1 MHLWEGDT
9 RFFATLREL
18 PRALTL
24 STFSAGL
31 VAALMGVTGPT
42 MLAYQAA
49 VDSGFSAGQIASW
62 FFAIFA
68 GGGLFSLLLAPAYRA
83 PICGA
88 YSIAG
93 SALLLQTLPRFGL
106 EGAVGAYLLAGG
118 MITVLALTG
127 WFSRL
132 MRFFPT
138 PIILAML
145 TGVLLPFGLGI
156 FTEFVADPWM
166 VGPMIVVFIAAHRRP
181 IGLPP
186 ITLALAVGVGLAL
199 WLHPPGPV
207 AIPWSLT
214 VPGFYAPVFSLD
226 AFFSLSLPLML
237 LTLSSQNASG
247 IGVLWA
253 QGYKAPVNAIT
264 LATGLLSL
272 VTAPMGGHGIN
283 LATPMTAICGDPASH
298 PDPDKRWAAA
308 FVNGGFFFL
317 FGCLGLTLVALIRIL
332 PTGLIMTVSGLAL
345 APVVL
350 QSLEKSFGGG
360 QYRFGCLFALFIAA
374 SNVQWLGIGS
384 AFWALIAA
392 TAISWVVDKDWREG
406 EKEDAQK

>member
-1 MHLWEGDT
+1 MHFWEGDT
-9 RFFATLREL
+9 HFFATLREF
-18 PRALTL
+18 PRALTV

-49 VDSGFSAGQIASW
+49 VNSGYSAEQIASW

-93 SALLLQTLPRFGL
+93 AALLLQTLPRFGL
-106 EGAVGAYLLAGG
+106 EQAVGAYLLAGG
-118 MITVLALTG
+118 MITVLGLTG

-156 FTEFVADPWM
+156 FTEFVADPLL
-166 VGPMIVVFIAAHRRP
+166 VGPMVVVFIVAHRWP
-181 IGLPP
+181 VGVPP
-186 ITLALAVGVGLAL
+186 ITLALTVGVGLAMM
-199 WLHPPGPV
+199 LHPPASV

-214 VPGFYAPVFSLD
+214 LPGFYAPVFTLD
-226 AFFSLSLPLML
+226 AFLSLSLPLML

-253 QGYKAPVNAIT
+253 QGYKAPVNAVT
-264 LATGLLSL
+264 LATGLFSL
-272 VTAPMGGHGIN
+272 VTAPMGGHGVN
-283 LATPMTAICGDPASH
+283 LATPMTAICGDPAAH
-298 PDPDKRWAAA
+298 PDPNQRWGAA
-308 FVNGGFFFL
+308 FINGGFFTL
-317 FGCLGLTLVALIRIL
+317 FGLLGLTLVALIRIL

-350 QSLEKSFGGG
+350 QSLEKSFGAG

-374 SNVQWLGIGS
+374 SNVQLLGIGS
-384 AFWALIAA
+384 AFWALILA
-392 TAISWVVDKDWREG
+392 TAISWLVDKDWREG
-406 EKEDAQK
+406 NKTGDKQ